1 MVYGRA
7 TTQGL
12 SPEAVSQMYPDMGG
26 LNYAQNLTSVRPTF
40 NDGRYIS
47 PLDSLQYSYVNAFGK
62 SGTVHFNRE
71 NLKGTVNGIKYE
83 VYPKNKIKVG
93 TKNYSIGTR
102 VGQYTITNIGKR
114 QIILSDTN
122 SSTGKTIRPKI
133 KQFINSI

>member
-47 PLDSLQYSYVNAFGK
+47 PLDSLQYSYVNKFGNNRV
-62 SGTVHFNRE
+62 VHFNRE
-71 NLKGTVNGIKYE
+71 NLMGTVNGKKYE

-93 TKNYSIGTR
+93 TKNYSIGSR

-114 QIILSDTN
+114 QVILSD
-122 SSTGKTIRPKI
+122 STGKTIRPKI
-133 KQFINSI
+133 HQFINSI